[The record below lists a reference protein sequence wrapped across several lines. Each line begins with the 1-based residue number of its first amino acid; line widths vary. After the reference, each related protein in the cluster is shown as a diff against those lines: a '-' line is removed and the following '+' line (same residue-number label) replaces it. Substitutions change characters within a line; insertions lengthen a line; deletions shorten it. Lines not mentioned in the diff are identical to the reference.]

1 MARLSKW
8 DYKQRQ
14 NLKFLLL
21 EGYQLGEISQAMHL
35 SIPTIKLELMR
46 GLSEEEGRL
55 GRYVKY
61 NPDLSLRN
69 YVIELIG
76 EEGLAALMRYE
87 NGKSKE

>member
-21 EGYQLGEISQAMHL
+21 EGYMLGEISEAMHL
-35 SIPTIKLELMR
+35 SIPTIKLEILR
-46 GLSEEEGRL
+46 GLTEEEGRA

-69 YVIELIG
+69 YVIDLIG
-76 EEGLAALMRYE
+76 EESLAALVRYE
-87 NGKSKE
+87 NGK